1 MSATS
6 PAREA
11 PRGASVSLPL
21 QRLRRPGTG
30 AAPTAAAAAAAVVV
44 PGSSP
49 LEKPLLRGWLHAA
62 VVPVVLLAGA
72 LLLARA
78 DGPAQVR
85 SVVVFSGASALLFA
99 TSALYHRRGWT
110 PRALLRMKRL
120 DHGNIPLAVAAGAT
134 PVLALGLPG
143 GDGAVLLGVLWTA
156 ALLVAVP
163 RWLWPS
169 CPRPLHTAGT
179 ALVGWAVVPAL
190 PAVVAHGQP
199 VVAALVVVAG
209 VLVTAGG
216 AVYATRWPEPS
227 PRWFGHHEVF
237 HALTVVAWPVHAAAV
252 WLLCG

>member
-1 MSATS
+1 VSATS

-11 PRGASVSLPL
+11 PRGAAASLLPL
-21 QRLRRPGTG
+21 QRLRRAGTATG
-30 AAPTAAAAAAAVVV
+30 PTATAAAPAVV
-44 PGSSP
+44 PGPRP
-49 LEKPLLRGWLHAA
+49 LERPVLRGWLHAA
-62 VVPVVLLAGA
+62 AVPVVLVVGA

-78 DGPAQVR
+78 DGGAQVR
-85 SVVVFSGASALLFA
+85 SVVVFAGASALLFA
-99 TSALYHRRGWT
+99 TSALYHRLRWT
-110 PRALLRMKRL
+110 PAALLRMKRL

-134 PVLALGLPG
+134 PLLALGLPG
-143 GDGAVLLGVLWTA
+143 GDGAALLAVLWTA
-156 ALLVAVP
+156 AGLVAVS

-169 CPRPLHTAGT
+169 CPRPLHTTGT

-199 VVAALVVVAG
+199 VAAALVVVAG